1 MCHLSIAI
9 DQSVHTM
16 SPVFDLIDASTFYIR
31 SIRVVPVARSKR
43 ADLYVSLGGGSM
55 GELDSLL
62 SRMRSLPAVQS
73 THHTIPPVW
82 ISNSQA
88 GS

>member
-1 MCHLSIAI
+1 MCHLTIAI

-31 SIRVVPVARSKR
+31 SIRVVPVASSRK
-43 ADLYVSLGGGSM
+43 ADLYLSLGGGSM
-55 GELDSLL
+55 TEMDSLV

-82 ISNSQA
+82 ISDMRA
-88 GS
+88 ER